1 MQVGGRVTFVVR
13 LDLDGALRVVVV
25 LHLAAGGVLRV
36 DRGAARHRG
45 TAMARSAGTVNRY
58 NAVTRRT
65 EQARGL
71 IDGGADVTHVPCDIG
86 DIAGLRGDGA
96 DFRRVRLSGARCRVH
111 HVDQG
116 VELGR
121 CRGQVLLKDIGARQR
136 RPVRTCDADAGHVAR
151 VGLPGHFDVDRA
163 GKGRATL
170 RVRRGSGRHGHDA
183 VAHRGQDAAGRDGG
197 DRGVGHR
204 PADIALVRHARAVVP
219 PGHVVEPQ
227 RAALRGDALGDGR
240 AGAGSNADRGAQL
253 MRPDGHV
260 GDVGLLRGLGRRCRG
275 CGGRS
280 AGRARPARRA
290 RPRIGAECIR
300 CGHQPR
306 NQRKAQQH
314 RRQAPKPLIL

>member
-1 MQVGGRVTFVVR
+1 MQVSRRIAFVVG

-25 LHLAAGGVLRV
+25 PHLAAGGVLRV
-36 DRGAARHRG
+36 DRCAARHRG
-45 TAMARSAGTVNRY
+45 AAMARGACTVDRRD
-58 NAVTRRT
+58 AVARRA

-71 IDGGADVTHVPCDIG
+71 VDGGDGVAYVPCDIG

-96 DFRRVRLSGARCRVH
+96 VFRRVRLGGARCRVH

-136 RPVRTCDADAGHVAR
+136 RPVRTRDADAGHVAR

-163 GKGRATL
+163 GKGRAAL

-183 VAHRGQDAAGRDGG
+183 VAHRGQDATGRDSG
-197 DRGVGHR
+197 DGGVGHR

-219 PGHVVEPQ
+219 PSHVIEPQ

-240 AGAGSNADRGAQL
+240 AGAGGDADRGAQL

-260 GDVGLLRGLGRRCRG
+260 GDVGLLRRLGRRCRG
-275 CGGRS
+275 CGGRP
-280 AGRARPARRA
+280 AGSA